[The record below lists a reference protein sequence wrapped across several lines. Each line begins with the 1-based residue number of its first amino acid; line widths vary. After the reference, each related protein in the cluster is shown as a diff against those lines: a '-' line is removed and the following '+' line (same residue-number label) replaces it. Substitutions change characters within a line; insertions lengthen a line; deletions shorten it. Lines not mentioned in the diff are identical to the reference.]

1 MTERSEK
8 KKPTNLLKKKELLNA
23 IAKSETGKILVR
35 GSKARFEKELKTD
48 TTRRKALCGSIEVR
62 MS

>member
-1 MTERSEK
+1 MDVKLFCFLKGLIREIIMTERSEKK

-35 GSKARFEKELKTD
+35 GSKARLK
-48 TTRRKALCGSIEVR
+48 KN
-62 MS
+62 